1 MFDELLCFCFKTGS
15 FQSRASYKMD
25 IPSDGA
31 ISETQLQSPNGSE
44 KSQGSCLWASP
55 NGGQKIEIGK
65 HIFCNRA
72 VNMKNIVA
80 VGFDMDYT
88 LAQYKPETFESLAY
102 NGTVKKLVTNLG
114 YPNEVC
120 LC

>member
-1 MFDELLCFCFKTGS
+1 
-15 FQSRASYKMD
+15 MD
-25 IPSDGA
+25 APSDGVT
-31 ISETQLQSPNGSE
+31 SEIQGPNGCTIT
-44 KSQGSCLWASP
+44 QGSCVWASP
-55 NGGQKIEIGK
+55 EGGQKIAIGK

-120 LC
+120 LFDYAKPV